1 MITATQAPTIAVR
14 ALARLVASTAR
25 FQQLVGAQ
33 GATAA
38 ELEAAALG
46 HVYWDEADDRY
57 IDEERAEIKHPRPR
71 AIIVDDDYGR
81 TKIGTGHWTT
91 GASLM
96 LTLEAH
102 EPQSIDGGDPN
113 EFRDRADWWSECWG
127 AILNQMEVNL
137 ETDPSRYLNM
147 TRYQRLGAG
156 EVREIENDPYYE
168 ACFQVTWF

>member
-1 MITATQAPTIAVR
+1 MISATQAPTIAVR

-46 HVYWDEADDRY
+46 HVYWDEAEDRTHDDN
-57 IDEERAEIKHPRPR
+57 AESDQPRPR
-71 AIIVDDDYGR
+71 AIIVDDEYGR
-81 TKIGTGHWTT
+81 TKVGSGHWTT

-96 LTLEAH
+96 LTLEADQ
-102 EPQSIDGGDPN
+102 PQSIAGGQASDL
-113 EFRDRADWWSECWG
+113 RDRADWWSECWG

-137 ETDPSRYLNM
+137 ETDPSSYLNM

-156 EVREIENDPYYE
+156 EVREVEPDPYYE
-168 ACFQVTWF
+168 ACFQITWF